1 MVLIKRN
8 RFFYQGYF
16 VLILNDIM
24 SAILSNVTISLSEVV
39 LISVL
44 KRCKDFSFER
54 TGVNVQYD
62 SIILMS
68 LWGEE

>member
-24 SAILSNVTISLSEVV
+24 NAILRIVTISLSKVV

-44 KRCKDFSFER
+44 KGRKDFSSEG
-54 TGVNVQYD
+54 TGVNTRYD
-62 SIILMS
+62 SIILI
-68 LWGEE
+68 LPCDDE